1 MAVVGCRALPTQ
13 KIHQAPVM
21 LGCDVDEAA
30 AGVPACGMGQR
41 ECAVNPA
48 LGFELTLDLDPVSR
62 QEREIGGNLE
72 ALGGEIYEGAE
83 AGGSVAVHETPPIDG
98 DAKVLAWIGHDG
110 PFIRDHAGLLGNAG
124 GGALDARRR
133 PAVVSN
139 VPKRQCAGY
148 QWENK
153 ERREHDYH
161 LNEHVGAP
169 FNEMPML
176 VSLQG
181 EDQGDQSE
189 CIAEGGW
196 DLLTF

>member
-1 MAVVGCRALPTQ
+1 MAGRSVAWCETEKVSLLGGAAVADGRKSARFVAVVGGRALPTQ
-13 KIHQAPVM
+13 KIQQAPVM

-48 LGFELTLDLDPVSR
+48 LGFELTLDLDPISC

-110 PFIRDHAGLLGNAG
+110 PFIRDRAGLLGNDG
-124 GGALDARRR
+124 GRAPDARRC
-133 PAVVSN
+133 PAVISN
-139 VPKRQCAGY
+139 VFKRQSAGY
-148 QWENK
+148 HRENE
-153 ERREHDYH
+153 ER
-161 LNEHVGAP
+161 
-169 FNEMPML
+169 
-176 VSLQG
+176 
-181 EDQGDQSE
+181 
-189 CIAEGGW
+189 
-196 DLLTF
+196 